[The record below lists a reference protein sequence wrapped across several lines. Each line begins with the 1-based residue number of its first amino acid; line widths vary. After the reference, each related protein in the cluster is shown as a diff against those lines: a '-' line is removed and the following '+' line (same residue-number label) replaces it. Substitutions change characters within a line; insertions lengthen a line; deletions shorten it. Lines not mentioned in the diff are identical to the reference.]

1 MINAVIIPARGG
13 SQRIPRKNIREFGGK
28 PMIAWS
34 VEAALATPSV
44 DQVIVSTDDAEI
56 AEIAQQFGANVPF
69 LRNAELADHHTPTV
83 PVIADAIKRMAELGQ
98 SFDNVC
104 CLYATAPFVRS
115 QDLENAY
122 QQLVERQLADYI
134 FSVAEYAFPVQRAVT
149 MNADSRVGLLQP
161 DFEQTRSQDLP
172 QAYHDAGQF
181 YWGRVEAWLQAKPIM
196 SSHSYGYKLPR
207 TRVQD
212 IDTEADWE
220 IAEWMF
226 KRLNP

>member
-69 LRNAELADHHTPTV
+69 LRDAELADHHTPTV

-122 QQLVERQLADYI
+122 QQLVERKRADYI

-149 MNADSRVGLLQP
+149 MNADNRVALLQP

>member
-1 MINAVIIPARGG
+1 MNAVIIPARGG